1 MSAIFKREFSAYFS
15 SPVGYVVV
23 AAFMFFSGIFFYV
36 QCLYA
41 GTTNMYYVFQNMF
54 SVVIFIIPLI
64 TMRLFADDKRQ
75 KTDQSLLTAPVSI
88 ASIVT
93 AKFLSALAIFAICL
107 CSYII
112 EGLVLSFMGQ
122 PDWSV
127 ILGNVLGML
136 LMGAAF
142 IAIGIFI
149 SSLTESVLIAAI
161 VSFVVNFL
169 IFLIDTLSSV
179 VSWSFVKAMFN
190 AASFQSRYNNFALG
204 IISFSDVVFFI
215 TVTVLFLFLTDRV
228 IEKRRWS

>member
-23 AAFMFFSGIFFYV
+23 AAFMFFSGLFFYV

-41 GTTNMYYVFQNMF
+41 GTTSMYSVFQNMF

-88 ASIVT
+88 ASVVV
-93 AKFLSALAIFAICL
+93 AKFLSALAVFAICL
-107 CSYII
+107 LSYVI

-127 ILGNVLGML
+127 IWKCTWYAPYG
-136 LMGAAF
+136 F
-142 IAIGIFI
+142 GIYCNRNI
-149 SSLTESVLIAAI
+149 C
-161 VSFVVNFL
+161 
-169 IFLIDTLSSV
+169 
-179 VSWSFVKAMFN
+179 
-190 AASFQSRYNNFALG
+190 
-204 IISFSDVVFFI
+204 FI
-215 TVTVLFLFLTDRV
+215 TYRECTDCRNSFFCCKFPD
-228 IEKRRWS
+228 IPC